1 MITVFVTL
9 LALHSVLGVER
20 CLLKEL
26 RTACSI
32 PVNNDTVATEVIV
45 NICHL
50 PVDVT
55 FNIMIIERNITWAH
69 TFASTNSAETRSI
82 TTPDN
87 GRPFL
92 LQVLMMRQ
100 NGTLEMAAG
109 YTTSPSY
116 STYWFL
122 NGSVAES
129 PGNENCQA
137 VATGDTTASALV
149 TVALL
154 VAVAS
159 MATFVWKQHRRQKLL
174 EQKTTLDDANA
185 YLRVVGTQD
194 TEEPLPRFFVD
205 NLVAINPFAQSET
218 SV

>member
-55 FNIMIIERNITWAH
+55 FNIM
-69 TFASTNSAETRSI
+69 
-82 TTPDN
+82 
-87 GRPFL
+87 
-92 LQVLMMRQ
+92 VLMMRQ